1 MILMQPET
9 EVALAE
15 LRLHETQREVCRL
28 RLAGTPTPLG
38 RLAEA
43 FDGTVVWL
51 SSASARRQ
59 AARKRH
65 APADFEV

>member
-28 RLAGTPTPLG
+28 RLAGGPSSLG
-38 RLAEA
+38 WFVEA
-43 FDGTVVWL
+43 FDGAVVRL
-51 SSASARRQ
+51 SSGSARRQ
-59 AARKRH
+59 AARKRQ
-65 APADFEV
+65 APAEFDL